1 MALDNVDVSGP
12 FKTEEFALHPNEGFD
27 SPPSHFDANLSA
39 DDDRK
44 PASLP
49 DYINLKDDQFTPSPE
64 MGQCHE
70 SPTTIGDQPH
80 PTEPA
85 PPLPNLN
92 NHAETINS
100 DVANS
105 SSNSSSHGASTS
117 SGSDFGWM
125 RHYQSLVEYKQREG
139 TCEVPQKYKHGS
151 LNLGVWVNKV
161 SAITLYELFM
171 SPRRCCADL
180 DLTVQLP
187 ATNGEKETQQ
197 WQEIFYES

>member
-1 MALDNVDVSGP
+1 
-12 FKTEEFALHPNEGFD
+12 
-27 SPPSHFDANLSA
+27 
-39 DDDRK
+39 
-44 PASLP
+44 
-49 DYINLKDDQFTPSPE
+49 
-64 MGQCHE
+64 MGQYHE
-70 SPTTIGDQPH
+70 SPTSIGNQPH

-85 PPLPNLN
+85 PPLPKLN

-161 SAITLYELFM
+161 SSIVLLTTFHEHKTLSCWSWLNRAIVSNEWREGNSTM
-171 SPRRCCADL
+171 ARDL
-180 DLTVQLP
+180 LWVLIDFINSIPSASTGARKRWV
-187 ATNGEKETQQ
+187 
-197 WQEIFYES
+197 